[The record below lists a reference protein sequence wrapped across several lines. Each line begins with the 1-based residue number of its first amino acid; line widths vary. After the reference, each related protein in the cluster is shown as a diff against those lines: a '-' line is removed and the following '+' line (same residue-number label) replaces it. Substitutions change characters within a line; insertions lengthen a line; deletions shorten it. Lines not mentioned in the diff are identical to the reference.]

1 MQSGSILS
9 LHWLML
15 GHDAKQIYMKL
26 RVSGPNLL
34 LLLLQVISLK
44 NFHEIAESA
53 LPEDAST
60 SHKWVLG
67 RPRLGTAQSQH
78 GFGGKFE
85 QCKVKSEKN
94 A

>member
-44 NFHEIAESA
+44 NFHEIAGSA

-60 SHKWVLG
+60 SHTWVLG
-67 RPRLGTAQSQH
+67 SPRLGTAKSQR
-78 GFGGKFE
+78 GFGKFG